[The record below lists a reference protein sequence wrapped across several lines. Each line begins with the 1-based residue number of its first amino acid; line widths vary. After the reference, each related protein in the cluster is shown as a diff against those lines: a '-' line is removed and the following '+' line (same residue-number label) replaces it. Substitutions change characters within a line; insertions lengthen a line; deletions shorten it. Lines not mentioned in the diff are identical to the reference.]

1 MKNMNRNEE
10 WNELLSNLLSC
21 ALKNLQAT
29 REYEYRRQRQEQL
42 DEMLTTNLT
51 KEEKVM
57 VEEVLFELGVAADH
71 ESESLYQQGLKDCVW
86 LLKNLGVLA

>member
-1 MKNMNRNEE
+1 
-10 WNELLSNLLSC
+10 
-21 ALKNLQAT
+21 
-29 REYEYRRQRQEQL
+29 
-42 DEMLTTNLT
+42 MLTTNLT

>member
-10 WNELLSNLLSC
+10 WVELLSNLLSC

-29 REYEYRRQRQEQL
+29 REYEYRRQRQEQI